1 MMLKVN
7 GFLLSFVS
15 FSPEAFDSLDPFGN
29 ITIKWDIMS
38 WTPDGYVVSVM
49 ALLTKSILASSCY
62 ITSSFDVC
70 F

>member
-49 ALLTKSILASSCY
+49 ALLT
-62 ITSSFDVC
+62 
-70 F
+70 